1 MARLEIKLK
10 EMELRVET
18 REGEERKVICF
29 TLFFFVISCGNLNR
43 DGISSTL
50 LVLVR
55 IKLKEL
61 QLQKNH

>member
-29 TLFFFVISCGNLNR
+29 TLVFLSFLWYYL
-43 DGISSTL
+43 TL
-50 LVLVR
+50 IALVEYFTGR
-55 IKLKEL
+55 E
-61 QLQKNH
+61 

>member
-29 TLFFFVISCGNLNR
+29 IFFIFGVLSDLNR
-43 DGISSTL
+43 IGTSSTL
-50 LVLVR
+50 LVMVS
-55 IKLKEL
+55 KKS
-61 QLQKNH
+61 K